1 MASYPM
7 NVGIIPVFL
16 SLSRLPNRETHA
28 HISQLKLTLRCSTL
42 TQTNSFSVFSLSLFL
57 WSADTQ
63 TPLSPT
69 ATHSLIFS
77 LSLSLSLT
85 HSALYLHLS
94 VPIGTT
100 LIPCKKLAWGH
111 QAGVT
116 AKQGWGGGKITPS
129 LHRFFLILL
138 WTVWPDWAIFC
149 TFGNHSKPVATII
162 LGNFCKVVKIIHF
175 SIEIIFGQL
184 L

>member
-1 MASYPM
+1 MQWLHTPWMSESYLCFSLSLAFQTERHTHTFLNWSSPSDALHLRKR
-7 NVGIIPVFL
+7 ILFPSFL
-16 SLSRLPNRETHA
+16 SLSFCEVRTLKRLFHQQPLIH
-28 HISQLKLTLRCSTL
+28 L
-42 TQTNSFSVFSLSLFL
+42 SFLF
-57 WSADTQ
+57 
-63 TPLSPT
+63 
-69 ATHSLIFS
+69 
-77 LSLSLSLT
+77 LSLSLT

-138 WTVWPDWAIFC
+138 WTVWPDWAIF
-149 TFGNHSKPVATII
+149 
-162 LGNFCKVVKIIHF
+162 LHF
-175 SIEIIFGQL
+175 W
-184 L
+184 